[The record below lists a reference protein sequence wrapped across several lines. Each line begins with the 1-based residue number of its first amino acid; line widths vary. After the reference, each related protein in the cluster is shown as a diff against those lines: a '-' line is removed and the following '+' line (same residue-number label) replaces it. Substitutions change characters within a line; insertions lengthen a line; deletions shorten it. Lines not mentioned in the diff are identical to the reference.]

1 MAKGKVNVPKELRGF
16 VAKNLTPILDYWEIS
31 NGVMFLKDGGVEF
44 GIEIYPRPDAYLDEE
59 ARERVAEAFHK
70 VVIALPDGA
79 RLRYYYESQKATLE
93 AVRGYLQSKRNRAP
107 MIQRMVW
114 ERAKLQVKE
123 ALRGRR
129 LRWTAKLLVHLPS
142 LVTPSTGNTLKDFWF
157 QVQTLIGNRPKAQ
170 VFTPLYEGEYSRL
183 LARVDQLRGAILGIL
198 EEAGVSAQPM
208 SDDAIY
214 SMIFRWLNRDPLRT
228 LPYEPTKEF
237 YTEEEVRREGLDP
250 ATLRRRVAQTPLW
263 ATAMNTLYKKPYG
276 TPPGEGEEHI
286 AIYELTYSP
295 KEGFWSA
302 IPPLL
307 AATPM
312 AVVVDIYKRP
322 QEETKLSLSRA
333 FVRKF
338 RASRAGD
345 APEASD
351 ITQEGVLLQALTRA
365 ETGEA
370 FVDFSMSVV
379 VRADR
384 AEELESLLRTY
395 EGTIGA
401 PRFGGGF
408 RRLKENLA
416 HPYLNLLPFSGKRQE
431 ARFLTL
437 SRNSALFL
445 ANAGPWNREGQK
457 PYPMVVLSNRYLG
470 IAPIDLFEK
479 RARSW
484 NTIVVGSTGS
494 GKTFTALY
502 LLSEAVADDPE
513 TEIIIVDKKGDYAP
527 WVEMMGGSVVD
538 IAPESGVTVNM
549 FDLDTTFFQERPHLP
564 GEEKLGFL
572 QKMFYVLFNR
582 PDDPNLALKEQLW
595 LEAVRLAY
603 EAKVETAYDEHG
615 REVGYTVVPPTL
627 QQVVDTIR
635 SLDAVGRNAL
645 TDEQKMVARQLA
657 TELSSWLTGP
667 MARFLNGQTNLKGE
681 NDRIVYFNFQG
692 IDRLESSLYMAL
704 ALALIAERI
713 YGRLN
718 KAPRHVKKFII
729 FDEAHALFK
738 IKEAA
743 AMVVDLYRRA
753 RSYGAAVWTL
763 TQTIAEYRGA
773 YVEGMIQTTN
783 FFIFVNSKGQG
794 KDISEIL
801 NLPEAVGRSAETL
814 QRQKGV
820 FNELLYIM
828 YEEGGRIEGDIFR
841 LYPTPWD
848 YWLFTSSHEEVARR
862 EALRKQFG
870 GDLYK
875 AIQRLAQPNLEED
888 RVVEALL
895 RGATDAAGIE
905 ALLKGKVPTKG

>member
-1 MAKGKVNVPKELRGF
+1 MAKGSAFPPELRGF
-16 VAKNLTPILDYWEIS
+16 VKKNLTPLLDYWEIS
-31 NGVMFLKDGGVEF
+31 NGVMFLKDGSVEF
-44 GIEIYPRPDAYLDEE
+44 GIEIYPKPDAYLDED

-70 VVIALPDGA
+70 IVVTLPDGA

-93 AVRGYLQSKRNRAP
+93 TVRDYLKTKRNQAP
-107 MIQRMVW
+107 MIQRMVL

-129 LRWTAKLLVHLPS
+129 LRWTAKLLVHIPS
-142 LVTPSTGNTLKDFWF
+142 AITPSTGNTLRDFWL
-157 QVQTLIGNRPKAQ
+157 QVRTLLGSRPKAQ
-170 VFTPLYEGEYSRL
+170 VFTPLYEGEYERILSR
-183 LARVDQLRGAILGIL
+183 VEQLRGAILGIL
-198 EEAGVSAQPM
+198 EDAGVSAEPM
-208 SDDAIY
+208 NDDAVY
-214 SMIFRWLNRDPLRT
+214 SMIYRWLNRDPLRT
-228 LPYEPTKEF
+228 LRYEPTQEF
-237 YTEEEVRREGLDP
+237 YTEEEVRKGGLDP
-250 ATLRRRVAQTPLW
+250 ATLRRRVAQTPIW
-263 ATAMNTLYKKPYG
+263 ATAMNSLYKKVHG
-276 TPPGEGEEHI
+276 TPRGEGEEHL
-286 AIYELTYSP
+286 AIYELAYPP
-295 KEGFWSA
+295 KEAFWSA

-307 AATPM
+307 APTPM

-322 QEETKLSLSRA
+322 QEETKLYLSRT

-338 RASRAGD
+338 RASRSGD

-351 ITQEGVLLQALTRA
+351 ITQEGILLQALTRA
-365 ETGEA
+365 ETGEV

-384 AEELESLLRTY
+384 AEELESLLRAY

-416 HPYLNLLPFSGKRQE
+416 YPYFNLLPFSGRRQE
-431 ARFLTL
+431 SRFLTL

-470 IAPIDLFEK
+470 ISSIDLFER

-549 FDLDTTFFQERPHLP
+549 FDLEETFFHERPQLP
-564 GEEKLGFL
+564 GEDKLGFL

-582 PDDPNLALKEQLW
+582 PEDPNLALKEQLW
-595 LEAVRLAY
+595 IEAVKLAY
-603 EAKVETAYDEHG
+603 EARIEAVYDEEG
-615 REVGYTVVPPTL
+615 REVGYTVTPPTL

-645 TDEQKMVARQLA
+645 TDEQKVVARQLA
-657 TELSSWLTGP
+657 TELSSWLSGP
-667 MARFLNGQTNLKGE
+667 MARFLNGQTNLRGE
-681 NDRIVYFNFQG
+681 NDKIVYFNFQG
-692 IDRLESSLYMAL
+692 IDRLESNLYMAL
-704 ALALIAERI
+704 ALALIADRI
-713 YGRLN
+713 YGRLSR
-718 KAPRHVKKFII
+718 APRNAKKFIV

-773 YVEGMIQTTN
+773 YVGGMIETTN
-783 FFIFVNSKGQG
+783 LFIFVNSKGQG

-801 NLPEAVGRSAETL
+801 SLPDVVGRSAETL

-841 LYPTPWD
+841 LYPTSWD
-848 YWLFTSSHEEVARR
+848 YWLFTSAHEEVARR

-875 AIQRLAQPNLEED
+875 AIEFLAQPNYEED
-888 RVVEALL
+888 RVAEALL
-895 RGATDAAGIE
+895 RGATDAASIE
-905 ALLKGKVPTKG
+905 SLLRGR